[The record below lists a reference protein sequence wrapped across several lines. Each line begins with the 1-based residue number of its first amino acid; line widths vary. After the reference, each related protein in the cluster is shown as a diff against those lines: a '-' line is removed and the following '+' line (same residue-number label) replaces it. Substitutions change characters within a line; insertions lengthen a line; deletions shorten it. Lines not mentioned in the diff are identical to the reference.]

1 MLGTQNQWESKQ
13 KCSNCSEIVKK
24 FCFALKGDP
33 TLRLDLFHRAASG
46 ETLLKSIRVKAL
58 EGLRNIF
65 CSIFPELFKYRFV
78 SVKILPILSK
88 NWMKGE
94 TSPKI
99 SEKMH

>member
-1 MLGTQNQWESKQ
+1 MSK
-13 KCSNCSEIVKK
+13 SPRFPNAYSYTD
-24 FCFALKGDP
+24 FCLKGNP
-33 TLRLDLFHRAASG
+33 TLGLYLVHRAAIG
-46 ETLLKSIRVKAL
+46 EPLLKSIRVKAL
-58 EGLRNIF
+58 KGLRNIF